1 MLREALVTAFLATTD
16 LERARRFFEGVLG
29 LTVESQDD
37 FALVL
42 RTPGSTGSAGSAGSA
57 IRVTRV
63 QQITPAP
70 YTVLGWSVADLR
82 RTLEDLRQRGV
93 TFTRYPGMNQ
103 DELGVWTAPSGARVA
118 WFADPDGNVLSLT
131 EH

>member
-42 RTPGSTGSAGSAGSA
+42 RTPGSAGSA

-70 YTVLGWSVADLR
+70 YTVLGWSVADLH
-82 RTLEDLRQRGV
+82 RTLEELRQRGV

>member
-1 MLREALVTAFLATTD
+1 MLHEAVVTAFLGTTD
-16 LERARRFFEGVLG
+16 LERARRFFEAVLG

-42 RTPGSTGSAGSAGSA
+42 RASGSA

-63 QQITPAP
+63 QQLAPAP
-70 YTVLGWSVADLR
+70 YTVLGFGVADLR
-82 RTLEDLRQRGV
+82 RTLNELGQRGV
-93 TFTRYPGMNQ
+93 RFTRYPGMNQ

-131 EH
+131 QHPGAPGS

>member
-16 LERARRFFEGVLG
+16 LERARHFFEDVLG

-42 RTPGSTGSAGSAGSA
+42 RTPGSAGSA

-70 YTVLGWSVADLR
+70 YTVLGWSVADLH
-82 RTLEDLRQRGV
+82 RTLEELRQRGV